1 MTPDVPATLAHV
13 AADGQRIFD
22 LAEANPD
29 ADVPACP
36 GWNLTDLAIHTSGV
50 HRRVAHWVANRVSQ
64 MESCPDG
71 EPADPTNPFSWCREG
86 LGLLLVTLKAADPH
100 ASVWSWTDRRNA
112 GFYQRRMMHENAIHR
127 WDAESAVGT
136 PGPIDAD
143 VATDGVDEVLAVGM
157 RFQSGGSPIEYPDGS
172 VLLARTDGT
181 DRWLVRSLDGTL
193 QVARNGDAGGSADA
207 TVTGH
212 AEDLLLYLWGR
223 SSAAVIG
230 ADVDVAA
237 AWAQVAP

>member
-13 AADGQRIFD
+13 AADGRRIFD

-157 RFQSGGSPIEYPDGS
+157 RFQSSGSPIEYPDGS

-230 ADVDVAA
+230 
-237 AWAQVAP
+237 